1 MLGVRVP
8 ATAVAGAT
16 AVAMGTA
23 IPVAIDPTA
32 AADTITRVIR
42 DGLARIAS
50 SKGIGQGQE
59 PAPGTR
65 RPVDDTVALR
75 VISERCFLMYLM

>member
-1 MLGVRVP
+1 MFGVITP
-8 ATAVAGAT
+8 ATVVAGAT
-16 AVAMGTA
+16 EDTKGTA

-32 AADTITRVIR
+32 AADTITRVIW
-42 DGLARIAS
+42 DGLARITS